1 MCTTPD
7 DASAVQSFQ
16 WLLSSHHTLW
26 ISFQFYHQHYRTSST
41 MLSCTICSFPETN
54 KIPRYF
60 QCHSLFSVFSKH
72 HNRLRILFWQ
82 QAVYSNYHYSLLNKP
97 LDISTQEFIFDALT
111 TSIQWLF
118 HKDQRETQGTKNET
132 IRNCVYGVGG
142 LEIWNSNILE
152 KLNLACLLQG
162 LRS

>member
-1 MCTTPD
+1 MYYTKRCIG
-7 DASAVQSFQ
+7 SSVISMIVVQSSYFMN
-16 WLLSSHHTLW
+16 
-26 ISFQFYHQHYRTSST
+26 ISFQFYHQRYRTSST
-41 MLSCTICSFPETN
+41 MLSCTICSFPGTN
-54 KIPRYF
+54 KY
-60 QCHSLFSVFSKH
+60 HVTFSVIPCFLNATTDCQSCFG
-72 HNRLRILFWQ
+72 NRQ
-82 QAVYSNYHYSLLNKP
+82 PVYSNYHYSLLNKP

-118 HKDQRETQGTKNET
+118 HKDQRETQGTKNKT